1 MFKQVQQIA
10 KKYKFSLDKPVS
22 QLSKNAINVLLYG
35 KEDIPISGNG
45 EDNTN
50 LMSVN
55 MDTTEEISFVEGDYE
70 GIVNM
75 IRRWFSSGTTSDALR
90 TWVEKFMQ
98 LKTCISCNGKRLKK
112 ESLWFKIDE

>member
-1 MFKQVQQIA
+1 MNI
-10 KKYKFSLDKPVS
+10 
-22 QLSKNAINVLLYG
+22 LLYG
-35 KEDIPISGNG
+35 REDIPANDNG
-45 EDNTN
+45 EEYTK
-50 LMSVN
+50 LMSVD
-55 MDTTEEISFVEGDYE
+55 MDTSEESSFASDEYE

-112 ESLWFKIDE
+112 ESLWFKVDDKNIAELSDFDLDKLLYGLLVLKRG